1 MRFQT
6 KITSTKV
13 HIGDTSDEID
23 FSDDESKNFNST
35 SKIEELPIFTN
46 NIQLQG
52 DDSENTMN
60 AEILEKIPNA
70 EGDAL
75 VKKIENFEDEIESV
89 DEDEKK
95 ATFAIK
101 GDVNVT
107 SDEISF
113 YENESKIFTDAK
125 IDEKLPNFANENLN
139 EEIEFLEDNSKTN
152 KETKMIEKISCAGRV
167 AGSKMSENL
176 DDEIENN
183 SNKTEGNEIVF

>member
-1 MRFQT
+1 
-6 KITSTKV
+6 
-13 HIGDTSDEID
+13 
-23 FSDDESKNFNST
+23 
-35 SKIEELPIFTN
+35 
-46 NIQLQG
+46 
-52 DDSENTMN
+52 MN

-70 EGDAL
+70 GGDAL
-75 VKKIENFEDEIESV
+75 VKKIENFEDDIESI

-101 GDVNVT
+101 DDVDFK

-125 IDEKLPNFANENLN
+125 INEKLPNFANENLN
-139 EEIEFLEDNSKTN
+139 EEIEFLGENSKTN
-152 KETKMIEKISCAGRV
+152 KETKMIKKISCAGRV

-176 DDEIENN
+176 DDEIEDD